1 MKVLHV
7 AETLKGGLETYLRI
21 VSNFQRNSP
30 EISQVKFILPGQV
43 DWLGPES
50 AHVVPTARS
59 PLSLVGYAKRVK
71 KINSLATP
79 VHSSARTSG
88 TRRQLANCRRTR

>member
-30 EISQVKFILPGQV
+30 EISQVKFILPGNV
-43 DWLGPES
+43 DWLNPES

-59 PLSLVGYAKRVK
+59 PLSLPPAAARSTGCSSGKLRNALLTPMP
-71 KINSLATP
+71 SL
-79 VHSSARTSG
+79 
-88 TRRQLANCRRTR
+88 